1 MEFASILDYQDRLTE
16 IVESAYRILCQKV
29 AGNRITIYNEAS
41 LQLHLGAAL
50 KTLGELYEFSADTGE
65 RFVIELEKTIEIPV
79 TSKSNGKARCDIA
92 IAFNKGS
99 TVLAQA
105 LIELKYFKASI
116 DQNSAEATKD
126 NRFSLFMDMENLEK
140 YRETKEN
147 SKIPTLCYEIAIAQN
162 YTYANPLAKASL
174 KTGNG
179 CMTDDS
185 RTFTDTNDTCLVRY
199 TTRKPIDLKG
209 NYLFEWTSYANNKHC
224 LIIKLK

>member
-1 MEFASILDYQDRLTE
+1 MEYSSILDYQDRLTE

-50 KTLGELYEFSADTGE
+50 KTLGELYEFSAGTDE
-65 RFVIELEKTIEIPV
+65 RFVIELEKTIEIPA

-99 TVLAQA
+99 DVLAQA
-105 LIELKYFKASI
+105 MIELKYFKASK
-116 DQNSAEATKD
+116 DSAEATKD
-126 NRFSLFMDMENLEK
+126 NRFSLFMDMENLEQ
-140 YRETKEN
+140 YRGTKEN

-179 CMTDDS
+179 HMTDES
-185 RTFTDTNDTCLVRY
+185 RTHTDADDTCFVRY

-209 NYLFEWTSYANNKHC
+209 NYKFEWTSYAKDKHC